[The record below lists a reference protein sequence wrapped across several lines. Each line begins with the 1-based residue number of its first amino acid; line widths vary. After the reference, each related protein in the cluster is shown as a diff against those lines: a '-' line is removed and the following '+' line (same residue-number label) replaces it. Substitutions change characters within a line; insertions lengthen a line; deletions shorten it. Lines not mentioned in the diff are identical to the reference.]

1 MKQKCR
7 VKVSKSDVLESQL
20 YKILIKLKPL
30 EEAKEKIVVEMLKQK
45 VESDYNYINRNKWT
59 YSELSALTGYS
70 TTQLYN
76 ITAKY
81 KIKRK

>member
-7 VKVSKSDVLESQL
+7 VKTSKSDVLERQL

-45 VESDYNYINRNKWT
+45 VESEYNYANRNKWT
-59 YSELSALTGYS
+59 YSELSDLTGYS

>member
-1 MKQKCR
+1 MKRKGR
-7 VKVSKSDVLESQL
+7 VKVSKSDVLERQL

-59 YSELSALTGYS
+59 YSELSDLTGYS

>member
-7 VKVSKSDVLESQL
+7 VKVSKSDVLERQL

-59 YSELSALTGYS
+59 YSELSDLTGFS

>member
-1 MKQKCR
+1 MKRKGR
-7 VKVSKSDVLESQL
+7 VKVSKSYVLERQL

-59 YSELSALTGYS
+59 YSELSDLTGYS

-76 ITAKY
+76 IIAKY